1 MWEFST
7 FGYRV
12 PTSMHRLAQ
21 NFVRRSGPIVPS
33 ATPNFMWIG
42 ATSRPCRATM
52 LIFRLWVNLILAVC
66 RFSAILPENTITAL
80 SYSMPGYQPVNLW
93 SYSRI
98 SLHNTTDKLQSNS
111 TGQVRNGVWPSLG
124 NLFHLPAQMYVL
136 CSVKHAPPINLS
148 HSACSLQQTK
158 HPCLTDQW
166 HVKHSVPRCPL
177 SARCLHLACWK
188 WYVNKLYGR
197 PPQYAPTPCD
207 TDLWPSELESGVQ
220 VTCDVSYLCA
230 NVSLSRPLFSRLR
243 PDVRDRQTDRQTDRR
258 QTPSSLT

>member
-1 MWEFST
+1 MWDFST

-52 LIFRLWVNLILAVC
+52 LIFRLQVNLILAVC
-66 RFSAILPENTITAL
+66 RFSAILPENTITAF

-136 CSVKHAPPINLS
+136 CSQSSML
-148 HSACSLQQTK
+148 
-158 HPCLTDQW
+158 HPSIYHTVPAAYNRQNTRAYLTNGTW
-166 HVKHSVPRCPL
+166 NTVYHVVHSVLAACIWLVENGMWTSCMGGRHYMPQPL
-177 SARCLHLACWK
+177 WPLTFWTWK
-188 WYVNKLYGR
+188 WCPSYVWR
-197 PPQYAPTPCD
+197 
-207 TDLWPSELESGVQ
+207 ELP
-220 VTCDVSYLCA
+220 LC
-230 NVSLSRPLFSRLR
+230 
-243 PDVRDRQTDRQTDRR
+243 QC
-258 QTPSSLT
+258 